1 MQAKH
6 ASIISV
12 VVFFVIGIAVGY
24 LLPGDIKDAGHGHDN
39 ESVEQTTDT
48 HDHMEMMSE
57 NLKDK
62 FGADYEKAFL
72 EEMIVHH
79 QGALDMSNQ
88 LLQKTQR
95 PELLKFANDII
106 DLQSAEIVMMQNWLN
121 SWFPHNH

>member
-12 VVFFVIGIAVGY
+12 IVFFVIGIAVGY
-24 LLPGDIKDAGHGHDN
+24 LLPGDIKDAGHGHGD
-39 ESVEQTTDT
+39 EATEQTMDS
-48 HDHMEMMSE
+48 HDHMEAMTDS
-57 NLKDK
+57 LKDK

-88 LLQKTQR
+88 LLQKTER
-95 PELLKFANDII
+95 PELVKFANDII
-106 DLQSAEIVMMQNWLN
+106 DLQSAEIFMMQNWLN
-121 SWFPHNH
+121 SWYPHNH